1 MQQGVYVEIAVMCT
15 VLPTLID
22 ASVSKMVDSGEQR
35 PESEGFLLRDVQD
48 LQTVL
53 DQVPNVRSTLV
64 ALGLCMERGQL
75 TSNNVTYKFGTKL
88 TLW

>member
-1 MQQGVYVEIAVMCT
+1 MCT
-15 VLPTLID
+15 VLLTLLD

-64 ALGLCMERGQL
+64 ALGLCVWKEGNSIVQC
-75 TSNNVTYKFGTKL
+75 NNVVYKFGTKL